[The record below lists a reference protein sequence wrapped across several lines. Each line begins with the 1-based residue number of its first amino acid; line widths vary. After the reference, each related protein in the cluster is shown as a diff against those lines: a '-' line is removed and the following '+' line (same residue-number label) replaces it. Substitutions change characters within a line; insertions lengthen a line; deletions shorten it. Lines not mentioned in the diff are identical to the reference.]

1 MKYLRSDVV
10 FQEIPGEI
18 SLAFEITN
26 CPYRC
31 PDCHS
36 SELQTDIGVV
46 LDIPTLEHFI
56 KVNTFDG
63 KTLFSCV
70 LFLGGDHDLG
80 LFELLSYCRAKGL
93 KTALYTGS
101 DDVSDELKGVLNYLK
116 TGKYIKEIGGLKS
129 PKTNQKLQVLC

>member
-18 SLAFEITN
+18 SLAFEVTN

-31 PDCHS
+31 PECHS
-36 SELQTDIGVV
+36 PELQSDIGVV

-56 KVNTFDG
+56 KVNTFEG

-70 LFLGGDHDLG
+70 LFLGGDHDSG
-80 LFELLSYCRAKGL
+80 LFELLSYCRSKGL

-101 DDVSDELKGVLNYLK
+101 DDVSEEVKNVLNYLK
-116 TGKYIKEIGGLKS
+116 TGKYVKELGNLSCIS
-129 PKTNQKLQVLC
+129 TNQALRKLK